1 MPIDTHLDATPADIT
16 ASALDV
22 GKVKTAVDEAE
33 IDVSRANRTMQ
44 SGELEGE
51 TAKQVKKAVGL
62 KLQQCRTLSSSLG
75 SYKTALENFASGLT
89 TVKSDLAGV
98 REKAVAGGLTV
109 EGEKVMEPQAPPPL
123 MENNPVERDKDRQ
136 THQTLVDNYNT
147 KNALY
152 KTLSTE
158 TSDIRIKE
166 TEARDAFAN
175 ACSAIIDNP
184 VWKELKGALLPDTSA
199 GGAVAVGKTAIWANS
214 MVQRVARLAEGVGL
228 KATNAVVKHPM
239 RDKPHKWV
247 TSHEPRRG
255 TPKGM
260 KPRWVRNDRHL
271 SNWEVPEGKSGTWG
285 GKTVAAARKA
295 APYLEKVDKGFVAV
309 DFAVSGYEQWQ
320 KDSHNPS
327 LSEGKKVARA
337 TTTGTGSAVGGYAG
351 AKLGATIGA
360 SFGVAGGPI
369 GVAVGG
375 VAGGIIGGVAGSWA
389 GKTAANWFN
398 KKFFK

>member
-16 ASALDV
+16 TSALDV

-51 TAKQVKKAVGL
+51 TAKQVKKVVGL
-62 KLQQCRTLSSSLG
+62 KLQQCRTLSSSLA

-98 REKAVAGGLTV
+98 REKATAGGLTV

-123 MENNPVERDKDRQ
+123 PENNPVERDKDRQ

-147 KNALY
+147 KKALY
-152 KTLSTE
+152 DSLSTE

-166 TEARDAFAN
+166 TEARDAFAS
-175 ACSAIIDNP
+175 ACSAVIDNP
-184 VWKELKGALLPDTSA
+184 VWKELKGALFPDTSA

-214 MVQRVARLAEGVGL
+214 MVQRAATLAEGAGL

-239 RDKPHKWV
+239 TDKPHKWV
-247 TSHEPRRG
+247 TSHDPRRG

-271 SNWEVPEGKSGTWG
+271 SNWEVPKGKSGTWG

-309 DFAVSGYEQWQ
+309 DFAVSAYEQWD

-337 TTTGTGSAVGGYAG
+337 TTTGAASAVGGYAG
-351 AKLGATIGA
+351 AKAGAAIGA
-360 SFGVAGGPI
+360 SIGVAGGPI

-375 VAGGIIGGVAGSWA
+375 IVGGIAGGIVGSAAGKYIGGLV
-389 GKTAANWFN
+389 ND
-398 KKFFK
+398 FFWK

>member
-44 SGELEGE
+44 SGEFEGE

-62 KLQQCRTLSSSLG
+62 KLQQCRTLSSSLA

-98 REKAVAGGLTV
+98 REKATAGGLTV
-109 EGEKVMEPQAPPPL
+109 EGEEVMEPQAPPLP
-123 MENNPVERDKDRQ
+123 ENNPVERDKDRQ

-152 KTLSTE
+152 RTLSTE
-158 TSDIRIKE
+158 TSDVRVKE
-166 TEARDAFAN
+166 TEVRDAFAN
-175 ACSAIIDNP
+175 ACAAVIDNP
-184 VWKELKGALLPDTSA
+184 VWKELKGALFPNTSA

-214 MVQRVARLAEGVGL
+214 TVQGAAKLAEGVGL

-239 RDKPHKWV
+239 TDKPHKWV
-247 TSHEPRRG
+247 TSHDPRRG

-271 SNWEVPEGKSGTWG
+271 SNWEVPKGKSGTWG

-327 LSEGKKVARA
+327 LSEGKRSHVQQRLEPRRRWEDTRGQRPALLLVHRLA
-337 TTTGTGSAVGGYAG
+337 WLVVPSGLRLAG
-351 AKLGATIGA
+351 L
-360 SFGVAGGPI
+360 SEV
-369 GVAVGG
+369 
-375 VAGGIIGGVAGSWA
+375 SLEE
-389 GKTAANWFN
+389 
-398 KKFFK
+398 

>member
-214 MVQRVARLAEGVGL
+214 MVQHAARLAEGVGL

-247 TSHEPRRG
+247 TSHDPRRG

-327 LSEGKKVARA
+327 LSEGKKAARA
-337 TTTGTGSAVGGYAG
+337 TTTGTGSAVGGCAG

-375 VAGGIIGGVAGSWA
+375 VAGGIIGGVTGSWL
-389 GKTAANWFN
+389 GKTGANWFN
-398 KKFFK
+398 NTFLK

>member
-62 KLQQCRTLSSSLG
+62 KLQQCRALSSSLG

-214 MVQRVARLAEGVGL
+214 MVQHAARLAEGVGL

-247 TSHEPRRG
+247 TSHDPRRG

-327 LSEGKKVARA
+327 LSEGKKAARA
-337 TTTGTGSAVGGYAG
+337 TTTGTGSAVGGCAG

-375 VAGGIIGGVAGSWA
+375 VAGGIIGGVAGSWL
-389 GKTAANWFN
+389 GKTGANWFN
-398 KKFFK
+398 NTFLK

>member
-44 SGELEGE
+44 SGELEGD

-184 VWKELKGALLPDTSA
+184 VWKELKGALIPDTSA

-214 MVQRVARLAEGVGL
+214 MVQRAAKLAEGVGL

-247 TSHEPRRG
+247 TSHDPRRG

-337 TTTGTGSAVGGYAG
+337 TTTGTGSAVGGCAG

-375 VAGGIIGGVAGSWA
+375 VAGGIIGGVAGSWL
-389 GKTAANWFN
+389 GKTGANWFN
-398 KKFFK
+398 NTFLK

>member
-62 KLQQCRTLSSSLG
+62 KLQQCRTLSSSLA

-98 REKAVAGGLTV
+98 REKATAGGLTIV
-109 EGEKVMEPQAPPPL
+109 REKVMEPQAS
-123 MENNPVERDKDRQ
+123 
-136 THQTLVDNYNT
+136 VDNYNT
-147 KNALY
+147 KKALY
-152 KTLSTE
+152 DSLSTE

-166 TEARDAFAN
+166 TEARDAFAS
-175 ACSAIIDNP
+175 ACSAVIDNP
-184 VWKELKGALLPDTSA
+184 VWKELKGALFPDTSA

-214 MVQRVARLAEGVGL
+214 MVQRAATLAEGAGL

-247 TSHEPRRG
+247 TSHDPRRG

-271 SNWEVPEGKSGTWG
+271 SNWEVPKGKSGTWG

-309 DFAVSGYEQWQ
+309 DFAVSAYEQWD

-337 TTTGTGSAVGGYAG
+337 TMTGTGSAVGGYAG
-351 AKLGATIGA
+351 AKLGASIGA
-360 SFGVAGGPI
+360 SIGVAGGPV

-375 VAGGIIGGVAGSWA
+375 VVGGIAGGIIGSKIGKSIGEGIGSWI
-389 GKTAANWFN
+389 K
-398 KKFFK
+398 

>member
-44 SGELEGE
+44 SGELEGD
-51 TAKQVKKAVGL
+51 TARQVKKAVGL

-184 VWKELKGALLPDTSA
+184 VWKELKGALIPDTSA

-214 MVQRVARLAEGVGL
+214 MVQRAATLAEGVGL

-247 TSHEPRRG
+247 TSHDPRRG

-337 TTTGTGSAVGGYAG
+337 TTTGAASAVGGYAG

-375 VAGGIIGGVAGSWA
+375 VAGGVIGGIAGSAA
-389 GKTAANWFN
+389 GKYVGSLIND
-398 KKFFK
+398 FFWK

>member
-44 SGELEGE
+44 SGELEGD

-214 MVQRVARLAEGVGL
+214 MVQRAATLAEGVGL

-247 TSHEPRRG
+247 TSHDPRRG

-327 LSEGKKVARA
+327 LSEGKKAARA
-337 TTTGTGSAVGGYAG
+337 TTTGAASAVGGCAG
-351 AKLGATIGA
+351 AKAGAAIGA

-375 VAGGIIGGVAGSWA
+375 VAGGIIGGVAGSWL
-389 GKTAANWFN
+389 GKTGANWFN
-398 KKFFK
+398 NTFLK

>member
-62 KLQQCRTLSSSLG
+62 KPQQCRTLSSSLG

-214 MVQRVARLAEGVGL
+214 MVQHAARLAEGVGL

-247 TSHEPRRG
+247 TSHDPRRG

-398 KKFFK
+398 NTFLK

>member
-1 MPIDTHLDATPADIT
+1 MPIDTHPDATPADIT

-44 SGELEGE
+44 SGEFEGE

-62 KLQQCRTLSSSLG
+62 KLQQCRTLSSSLA

-98 REKAVAGGLTV
+98 REKATAGGLTV

-123 MENNPVERDKDRQ
+123 PENNPVERDKDRQ

-147 KNALY
+147 KKALY
-152 KTLSTE
+152 DSLSTE

-166 TEARDAFAN
+166 TETRDAFAN
-175 ACSAIIDNP
+175 ACSVIIDNP
-184 VWKELKGALLPDTSA
+184 VWKELKGALFPDTSA

-214 MVQRVARLAEGVGL
+214 TVQRAAKLAEGAGL

-239 RDKPHKWV
+239 TDKPHKWV
-247 TSHEPRRG
+247 TSHDPRRG

-271 SNWEVPEGKSGTWG
+271 SNWEVPKGKSGTWG

-327 LSEGKKVARA
+327 LNEGKKVARA
-337 TTTGTGSAVGGYAG
+337 TTTGAASAVGGYAG
-351 AKLGATIGA
+351 AKAGAAIGA
-360 SFGVAGGPI
+360 SIGVAGGPI

-375 VAGGIIGGVAGSWA
+375 VVGGIAGGVAGSWL
-389 GKTAANWFN
+389 GKTGANWFN
-398 KKFFK
+398 NTFLK

>member
-44 SGELEGE
+44 SGELEGD
-51 TAKQVKKAVGL
+51 TARQVKKAVGL

-184 VWKELKGALLPDTSA
+184 VWKELKGALIPDTSA

-214 MVQRVARLAEGVGL
+214 MVQRAATLAEGVGL

-247 TSHEPRRG
+247 TSHDPRRG

-337 TTTGTGSAVGGYAG
+337 TTTGAASAAVGFAG
-351 AKLGATIGA
+351 AKAGAAIGA

-375 VAGGIIGGVAGSWA
+375 VAGGIIGGVAGSWL
-389 GKTAANWFN
+389 GKTGANWFN
-398 KKFFK
+398 NKFLK

>member
-16 ASALDV
+16 ASALNV

-98 REKAVAGGLTV
+98 REKATAGGLTV

-123 MENNPVERDKDRQ
+123 PENNPVERDKDRQ

-166 TEARDAFAN
+166 TETRDAFAS
-175 ACSAIIDNP
+175 ACSAVIDNP

-199 GGAVAVGKTAIWANS
+199 GGGVAVGKTAIWANS
-214 MVQRVARLAEGVGL
+214 MVQRAATLAEGAGL

-247 TSHEPRRG
+247 TSHDPRRG

-271 SNWEVPEGKSGTWG
+271 SNWEVPKGKSGTWG

-309 DFAVSGYEQWQ
+309 DFAVSAYEQWD

-337 TTTGTGSAVGGYAG
+337 TMTGAASAVGGYAG
-351 AKLGATIGA
+351 AKAGAAIGA
-360 SFGVAGGPI
+360 SIGVAGGPV

-375 VAGGIIGGVAGSWA
+375 VVGGIAGGIVGSAAGKYIGGLV
-389 GKTAANWFN
+389 ND
-398 KKFFK
+398 FFWK

>member
-295 APYLEKVDKGFVAV
+295 APYLEKVDKGFVAI

>member
-16 ASALDV
+16 ASAVDV

-33 IDVSRANRTMQ
+33 IDVSRANRTMR
-44 SGELEGE
+44 SGELQGK
-51 TAKQVKKAVGL
+51 TAERVKTAVGL

-123 MENNPVERDKDRQ
+123 MENNSVERDKDRQ
-136 THQTLVDNYNT
+136 THQTLVDNYNA
-147 KNALY
+147 KNTLY
-152 KTLSTE
+152 ISLSTE

-166 TEARDAFAN
+166 TEVRDAFAN

-184 VWKELKGALLPDTSA
+184 VWKELKGALFPDTSA
-199 GGAVAVGKTAIWANS
+199 GGAVAVGKTVIWVNN
-214 MVQRVARLAEGVGL
+214 MVQNTALMAEGVGL

-239 RDKPHKWV
+239 TDKPHKWV
-247 TSHEPRRG
+247 TSHDPRRG

-260 KPRWVRNDRHL
+260 KPRWVMNDRHIE
-271 SNWEVPEGKSGTWG
+271 NWEVPKGKGGTWG

-295 APYLEKVDKGFVAV
+295 APYLDKVNKGFVAV

-337 TTTGTGSAVGGYAG
+337 TMTGAGSAVGGYAG
-351 AKLGATIGA
+351 AKLGASIGA
-360 SFGVAGGPI
+360 SIGVAGGPI
-369 GVAVGG
+369 GIAVGG
-375 VAGGIIGGVAGSWA
+375 VVGGIAGGIIGSKIGKSIGEGIGSWI
-389 GKTAANWFN
+389 K
-398 KKFFK
+398 

>member
-44 SGELEGE
+44 SGELEGD
-51 TAKQVKKAVGL
+51 TARQVKKAVGL

-184 VWKELKGALLPDTSA
+184 VWKELKGALIPDTSA

-214 MVQRVARLAEGVGL
+214 MVQRAATLAEGVGL

-247 TSHEPRRG
+247 TSHDPRRG

-337 TTTGTGSAVGGYAG
+337 TTTGAASAAVGFAG
-351 AKLGATIGA
+351 AKAGAAIGA

>member
-44 SGELEGE
+44 SGELEGD

-62 KLQQCRTLSSSLG
+62 KLQQCRTLYSSLG

-214 MVQRVARLAEGVGL
+214 MVQRAATLAEGVGL

-247 TSHEPRRG
+247 TSHDPRRG

-327 LSEGKKVARA
+327 LSEGKKAARA
-337 TTTGTGSAVGGYAG
+337 TTTGAASAVGGCAG
-351 AKLGATIGA
+351 AKAGAAIGA

-375 VAGGIIGGVAGSWA
+375 VAGGIIGGVAGSWL
-389 GKTAANWFN
+389 GKTGANWFN
-398 KKFFK
+398 NTFLK

>member
-44 SGELEGE
+44 SGELEGD
-51 TAKQVKKAVGL
+51 TARQVKKAVGL

-184 VWKELKGALLPDTSA
+184 VWKELKGALIPDTSA

-214 MVQRVARLAEGVGL
+214 MVQRAATLAEGIGL

-247 TSHEPRRG
+247 TSHDPRRG

-327 LSEGKKVARA
+327 LSEGKKAARA
-337 TTTGTGSAVGGYAG
+337 TTTGAASAAVGFAG
-351 AKLGATIGA
+351 AKAGAAIGA

-389 GKTAANWFN
+389 GKTAANWLN

>member
-1 MPIDTHLDATPADIT
+1 M
-16 ASALDV
+16 
-22 GKVKTAVDEAE
+22 
-33 IDVSRANRTMQ
+33 
-44 SGELEGE
+44 
-51 TAKQVKKAVGL
+51 
-62 KLQQCRTLSSSLG
+62 
-75 SYKTALENFASGLT
+75 ENFASGLT

-214 MVQRVARLAEGVGL
+214 MVQHAARLAEGVGL

-247 TSHEPRRG
+247 TSHDPRRG

-327 LSEGKKVARA
+327 LSEGKKAARA
-337 TTTGTGSAVGGYAG
+337 TTTGTGSAVGGCAG

-375 VAGGIIGGVAGSWA
+375 VAGGIIGGVAGSWL
-389 GKTAANWFN
+389 GKTGANWFN
-398 KKFFK
+398 NTFLK

>member
-1 MPIDTHLDATPADIT
+1 M
-16 ASALDV
+16 
-22 GKVKTAVDEAE
+22 KTAVDEAE

-44 SGELEGE
+44 SGELQGE
-51 TAKQVKKAVGL
+51 TAEQVKAAVGL
-62 KLQQCRTLSSSLG
+62 KERQCQTLSSSLG

>member
-75 SYKTALENFASGLT
+75 SYKTALENFALGLT

-214 MVQRVARLAEGVGL
+214 MVQHAARLAEGVGL

-247 TSHEPRRG
+247 TSHDPRRG

>member
-44 SGELEGE
+44 SGEFEGE

-62 KLQQCRTLSSSLG
+62 KLQQCRTLSSSLA

-98 REKAVAGGLTV
+98 REKATAGGLTV

-123 MENNPVERDKDRQ
+123 PENNPVERDKDRQ

-152 KTLSTE
+152 RTLSTE

-166 TEARDAFAN
+166 TEVRDAFAN
-175 ACSAIIDNP
+175 ACAAVIDNP
-184 VWKELKGALLPDTSA
+184 VWKELKGALFPNTSA
-199 GGAVAVGKTAIWANS
+199 GGGVAVGKTAIWANS
-214 MVQRVARLAEGVGL
+214 TVQGAAKLAEGVGL

-239 RDKPHKWV
+239 TDKPHKWV
-247 TSHEPRRG
+247 TSHDPRRG

-260 KPRWVRNDRHL
+260 KPRWVKNDRHL
-271 SNWEVPEGKSGTWG
+271 SNWEVPKGKSGTWG

-337 TTTGTGSAVGGYAG
+337 TATGAGSAVGGYAG
-351 AKLGATIGA
+351 AKLVATIGA
-360 SFGVAGGPI
+360 SIGVAGGPV

-375 VAGGIIGGVAGSWA
+375 VVGGIAGGVAGSWL
-389 GKTAANWFN
+389 GKTGANWFN
-398 KKFFK
+398 NTFLK

>member
-89 TVKSDLAGV
+89 TIKSDLAGV
-98 REKAVAGGLTV
+98 REKATAGGLTV

-214 MVQRVARLAEGVGL
+214 MVQHAARLAEGVGL

-247 TSHEPRRG
+247 TSHDPRRG

-327 LSEGKKVARA
+327 LSEGKKAARA
-337 TTTGTGSAVGGYAG
+337 TTTGTGSAVGGCAG

-375 VAGGIIGGVAGSWA
+375 VAGGIIGGVAGSWL
-389 GKTAANWFN
+389 GKTGANWFN
-398 KKFFK
+398 NTFLK

>member
-44 SGELEGE
+44 SGELEGD
-51 TAKQVKKAVGL
+51 TARQVKKAVGL

-98 REKAVAGGLTV
+98 REKAVAGGLSV

-184 VWKELKGALLPDTSA
+184 VWKELKGALIPDTSA

-214 MVQRVARLAEGVGL
+214 MVQRAATLAEGVGL

-247 TSHEPRRG
+247 TSHDPRRG

-337 TTTGTGSAVGGYAG
+337 TTTGAASAVGGYAG

-375 VAGGIIGGVAGSWA
+375 VAGGVIGGIAGSAA
-389 GKTAANWFN
+389 GKYVGSLIND
-398 KKFFK
+398 FFWK

>member
-51 TAKQVKKAVGL
+51 TAKQVKKVVGL
-62 KLQQCRTLSSSLG
+62 KLQQCRTLSSSLA

-89 TVKSDLAGV
+89 TIKSGLAGV
-98 REKAVAGGLTV
+98 REKATAGGLTV

-123 MENNPVERDKDRQ
+123 PENNPVERDKDRQ

-147 KNALY
+147 KKALY
-152 KTLSTE
+152 DSLSTE

-166 TEARDAFAN
+166 TEARDAFAS
-175 ACSAIIDNP
+175 ACSAVIDNP
-184 VWKELKGALLPDTSA
+184 VWKELKGALFPDTSA

-214 MVQRVARLAEGVGL
+214 MVQRAATLAEGAGL

-247 TSHEPRRG
+247 TSHDPRRG

-271 SNWEVPEGKSGTWG
+271 SNWEVPKGKSGTWG

-309 DFAVSGYEQWQ
+309 DFAVSAYEQWD

-337 TTTGTGSAVGGYAG
+337 TTTGAASAVGGYAG
-351 AKLGATIGA
+351 AKAGAAIGA
-360 SFGVAGGPI
+360 SIGVAGGPI

-375 VAGGIIGGVAGSWA
+375 VVGGIAGGIIGSKIGKSAAGMLNDYLW
-389 GKTAANWFN
+389 K
-398 KKFFK
+398 

>member
-1 MPIDTHLDATPADIT
+1 MPIDTHLDVTPADIT
-16 ASALDV
+16 ASAVDV

-33 IDVSRANRTMQ
+33 IDVSRANRTMR
-44 SGELEGE
+44 SGELQGE
-51 TAKQVKKAVGL
+51 TAERVKTAVGL
-62 KLQQCRTLSSSLG
+62 KERQCQTLSSSLG

-123 MENNPVERDKDRQ
+123 IENNSVERDKDRQ

-147 KNALY
+147 KNTLY
-152 KTLSTE
+152 ISLSTE

-166 TEARDAFAN
+166 TEVRDAFAN

-184 VWKELKGALLPDTSA
+184 VWKELKGALFPDTSA
-199 GGAVAVGKTAIWANS
+199 GGAVAVGKTVIWVNN
-214 MVQRVARLAEGVGL
+214 MVQNTALMAEGVGL

-239 RDKPHKWV
+239 WDKPNKWV
-247 TSHEPRRG
+247 TSHDPRRG

-260 KPRWVRNDRHL
+260 KPRWVINDRHIE
-271 SNWEVPEGKSGTWG
+271 NWEVPKSKGVTWG

-295 APYLEKVDKGFVAV
+295 APYLDKVNKGFVAV
-309 DFAVSGYEQWQ
+309 DFAVSGYGQWQ

-337 TTTGTGSAVGGYAG
+337 TTTGAASAVGGYVGAKAG
-351 AKLGATIGA
+351 AAIGA
-360 SFGVAGGPI
+360 SIGVAGGPI
-369 GVAVGG
+369 GIAVGG
-375 VAGGIIGGVAGSWA
+375 VVGGIAGGVAGSAA
-389 GKTAANWFN
+389 GKYLGGLVNDYFW
-398 KKFFK
+398 K

>member
-62 KLQQCRTLSSSLG
+62 KLQQCRTLSSSLA

-98 REKAVAGGLTV
+98 REKATAGGLTV

-123 MENNPVERDKDRQ
+123 PENNPVERDKDRQ

-147 KNALY
+147 KKALY
-152 KTLSTE
+152 DSLSTE

-166 TEARDAFAN
+166 TEARDAFAS
-175 ACSAIIDNP
+175 ACSAVIDNP
-184 VWKELKGALLPDTSA
+184 VWKELKGALFPDTSA

-214 MVQRVARLAEGVGL
+214 MVQRAATLAEGAGL

-239 RDKPHKWV
+239 TDKPHKWV
-247 TSHEPRRG
+247 TSHDPRRG

-271 SNWEVPEGKSGTWG
+271 SNWEVPKGKSGTWG

-309 DFAVSGYEQWQ
+309 DFAVSAYEQWD

-337 TTTGTGSAVGGYAG
+337 TMTGTGSAVGGYAG
-351 AKLGATIGA
+351 AKLGASIGA
-360 SFGVAGGPI
+360 SIGVAGGPV

-375 VAGGIIGGVAGSWA
+375 VVGGIAGGIIGSKIGKSIGEGIGSWI
-389 GKTAANWFN
+389 K
-398 KKFFK
+398 

>member
-44 SGELEGE
+44 SGELEGD
-51 TAKQVKKAVGL
+51 TARQVKKAVGL

-184 VWKELKGALLPDTSA
+184 VWKELKGALIPDTSA

-214 MVQRVARLAEGVGL
+214 MVQRAATLAEGVGL

-247 TSHEPRRG
+247 TSHDPRRG

-327 LSEGKKVARA
+327 LSEGKKVTRA
-337 TTTGTGSAVGGYAG
+337 ATVGAASAGIGFAG
-351 AKLGATIGA
+351 AKAGAAIGA

-375 VAGGIIGGVAGSWA
+375 VAGGIIGGVAGSWL
-389 GKTAANWFN
+389 GKTGANWFN
-398 KKFFK
+398 NKFLK

>member
-214 MVQRVARLAEGVGL
+214 MVQHAARLAEGVGL

-247 TSHEPRRG
+247 TSHDPRRG

>member
-44 SGELEGE
+44 SGELEGD

-214 MVQRVARLAEGVGL
+214 MVQRAATLAEGVGL

-247 TSHEPRRG
+247 TSHDPRRG

-337 TTTGTGSAVGGYAG
+337 TTTGAASAAVGFAG
-351 AKLGATIGA
+351 AKAGAAIGA

>member
-44 SGELEGE
+44 SGELEGD

-109 EGEKVMEPQAPPPL
+109 EGEKVMEPQATPPL

-184 VWKELKGALLPDTSA
+184 VWKELKGALIPDTSA

-214 MVQRVARLAEGVGL
+214 MVQRAATLAEGVGL

-247 TSHEPRRG
+247 TSHDPRRG

-337 TTTGTGSAVGGYAG
+337 TTTGAASAAVGFAG
-351 AKLGATIGA
+351 AKAGAAIGA

>member
-1 MPIDTHLDATPADIT
+1 M
-16 ASALDV
+16 
-22 GKVKTAVDEAE
+22 
-33 IDVSRANRTMQ
+33 
-44 SGELEGE
+44 
-51 TAKQVKKAVGL
+51 
-62 KLQQCRTLSSSLG
+62 SSSLA

-98 REKAVAGGLTV
+98 REKATAGGLTV

-123 MENNPVERDKDRQ
+123 PENNPVERDKDRQ

-147 KNALY
+147 KKALY
-152 KTLSTE
+152 DSLSTE

-166 TEARDAFAN
+166 IEARDAFAS
-175 ACSAIIDNP
+175 ACSAVIDNP
-184 VWKELKGALLPDTSA
+184 VWKELKGALFPDTSA

-214 MVQRVARLAEGVGL
+214 MVQRAATLAEGAGL

-239 RDKPHKWV
+239 TDKPHKWV
-247 TSHEPRRG
+247 TSHDPRRG

-271 SNWEVPEGKSGTWG
+271 SNWEVPKGKSGTWG

-309 DFAVSGYEQWQ
+309 DFAVSAYEQWD

-327 LSEGKKVARA
+327 LSERKKVARA
-337 TTTGTGSAVGGYAG
+337 TTTGAASAVGGYAG
-351 AKLGATIGA
+351 AKAGAAIGA
-360 SFGVAGGPI
+360 SIGVAGGPI

-375 VAGGIIGGVAGSWA
+375 IVGGIAGGIVGSAAGKYIGGLV
-389 GKTAANWFN
+389 ND
-398 KKFFK
+398 FFWK

>member
-44 SGELEGE
+44 SGELEGD
-51 TAKQVKKAVGL
+51 TARQVKKAVGL

-184 VWKELKGALLPDTSA
+184 VWKELKGALIPDTSA

-214 MVQRVARLAEGVGL
+214 MVQRAATLAEGVGL

-247 TSHEPRRG
+247 TSHDPRRG

-337 TTTGTGSAVGGYAG
+337 TTTGAASAAVGFAG
-351 AKLGATIGA
+351 AKAGAAIGA

-389 GKTAANWFN
+389 GKTAANWLN